1 MMIDFFEKLFD
12 ENGFMPHGMCIL
24 WRNDLLI
31 LHVVSDA
38 LIALAYFAIPGILLY
53 FLHKRKDVVF
63 SWVFVMFALFIVACG
78 LTHLMGIWTFWY
90 PDYLEQG
97 LIKALTAIISILTA
111 IALIPILP
119 QIINLPSPKQLL
131 EANKKLNR
139 EIEERTVVETELA
152 KQAEILNNKAKEL
165 DRTNGELSSM
175 NEIFTGRE
183 QRMVALK
190 QQVNS
195 LLEELGRPAEYSGNS
210 E

>member
-1 MMIDFFEKLFD
+1 MTEFFEKLFD

-24 WRNDLLI
+24 WRNDLLF

-78 LTHLMGIWTFWY
+78 FTHLMGIWTFWY

-97 LIKALTAIISILTA
+97 LIKALTAIISMLTA
-111 IALIPILP
+111 IALVPILP

-139 EIEERTVVETELA
+139 EIEERINAEKRLEEQTETL
-152 KQAEILNNKAKEL
+152 KTKAEEL
-165 DRTNGELSSM
+165 DKVNNELSSF
-175 NEIFTGRE
+175 NEVFTGRE
-183 QRMVALK
+183 QRMVELK
-190 QQVNS
+190 QQVNT
-195 LLEELGRPAEYSGNS
+195 LLDELGRPKEYSV
-210 E
+210 ETD

>member
-1 MMIDFFEKLFD
+1 MADFFEKLFD

-24 WRNDLLI
+24 WRNDLLF

-78 LTHLMGIWTFWY
+78 FTHLMGIWTFWY

-97 LIKALTAIISILTA
+97 LIKALTAVISMLTA
-111 IALIPILP
+111 IALVPILP

-139 EIEERTVVETELA
+139 EIEERINAEKRLGEQTETL
-152 KQAEILNNKAKEL
+152 KTKAEEL
-165 DRTNGELSSM
+165 DKVNNELSSF

-183 QRMVALK
+183 QRMVELK
-190 QQVNS
+190 QQVNT
-195 LLEELGRPAEYSGNS
+195 LLKELGRPKEYLV
-210 E
+210 ETD